1 MCFSD
6 TAPILPQILPLVN
19 AGGMKYSGKDRFC
32 VFCFVGDKQEGGSRC
47 RRAAQSIDKVDGLQA
62 CKKAALRDYRIV
74 VFIVKGTPQM

>member
-47 RRAAQSIDKVDGLQA
+47 RRAALH
-62 CKKAALRDYRIV
+62 DYRIV